1 MKGQIK
7 SFSPKHGYGFI
18 SADDGKEYFFHIL
31 QWKGTDHPEIGTWVL
46 FSTIETRKGIRA
58 KNVRRL

>member
-18 SADDGKEYFFHIL
+18 AAEGQEYFFHTL
-31 QWKGTDHPEIGTWVL
+31 QWKGDERPQAGMWVL
-46 FSTIETRKGIRA
+46 FSIIETKKGLRA